1 MTLPSWGKVRKL
13 LLAGALGAGIVTP
26 PPDPGYQP
34 AIPRQV
40 PSGSIVTVTTAMSAA
55 SIASAYAA
63 LAPGDCIQFAPG
75 TYNQNTCFP
84 NGYNRQGVLIRARD
98 IGTSDA
104 DPMGGG
110 NGPHFARFT
119 RTVIFEHTAGMGGTT
134 CTVSAAD
141 VTLQDIAFTT
151 AAALWPADGASW
163 NSTNGHSGVTPPYI
177 SLGTADRPKVL
188 YCEFYTGHGV
198 TKAPYDPQATT
209 RLADMKSPNPFY
221 WKNVSTN
228 EITHDIA
235 QRDPASTNVFPG
247 WGDGN
252 TPNVD
257 YLPFNRIATG
267 PCAIRGNSFNGQ
279 GLVVAG
285 CYFHD
290 MAVAI
295 KAVAATSGDQIITQN
310 WMERI
315 YQDMGNYSTASTS
328 VPAKMALR
336 QNVWFD
342 PFGNIYDNGNPHS
355 DTGQVYISKTGGT
368 GGPVYWSGIESSRN
382 CVFQQK
388 DTRGNIQLDFF
399 QMSAGHYAD
408 PPGNMAYGV
417 ATKVRENLG
426 YMGGTSHGLDLGIT
440 ENFYV
445 RGNLVFH
452 CSALNNNV
460 SQGVAVSATIPVANK
475 TTNTGVARPNKS
487 LFADNIFESPMQPDG
502 GGTLADTLTVDNAVL
517 GVRTSRIIPDATV
530 FTGDMTV
537 YPTNLHEAYEK
548 AKRQPAYAG
557 MGPRPANIAAFLLGP
572 LDWTGERPFV
582 GWADTV
588 GATGGATV
596 ESSLSWVHGGDPGDV
611 LAITPAAGVEWRKI
625 DLDRTTVLTAYSSS
639 PGTVTVDAHYI
650 QLRATAPAQGQ
661 TAAKDVTVGGQVF
674 TWSVNSLSTAA
685 FPIVQFSAANPDVYQ
700 RSIGGLG
707 ANGTL
712 GTLALMRFYL
722 ASPPSVLQT
731 LYGSISSSR
740 FAVQILTTGAI
751 RVRFYNAAAG
761 AFAYAQTAI
770 NVCDG
775 AYHDIL
781 VSWDTTQTTAAAG
794 AQVFVDGSSQNLTS
808 ATWAADTISYSTAG
822 ATYRIGGLAAAGN
835 AANFSGRLGALWLDI
850 VNQVDLT
857 VSGNRSKF
865 NADQIGT
872 DGSGPTGSAPV
883 VFIVGNAAQFNDAA
897 GINRGSGAKYIKQ
910 GAAAVTDVSG
920 SAWP

>member
-1 MTLPSWGKVRKL
+1 
-13 LLAGALGAGIVTP
+13 
-26 PPDPGYQP
+26 
-34 AIPRQV
+34 
-40 PSGSIVTVTTAMSAA
+40 MSAA

-63 LAPGDCIQFAPG
+63 LQPGDCLQFAPG
-75 TYNQNTCFP
+75 TYNQNACFP
-84 NGYNRQGVLIRARD
+84 NGYNRPGVLIRARD
-98 IGTSDA
+98 IGANDV

-110 NGPHFARFT
+110 NGPHFARFQ

-134 CTVSAAD
+134 CTISAAD
-141 VTLQDIAFTT
+141 VTLQDITFTT

-163 NSTNGHSGVTPPYI
+163 NSTNGHSGVTPPYV
-177 SLGTADRPKVL
+177 SLGATATRPRLL
-188 YCEFYTGHGV
+188 YCEFWTGHGLSK
-198 TKAPYDPQATT
+198 TLYDPQATT
-209 RLADMKSPNPFY
+209 RLSDMKSPAIFY

-228 EITHDIA
+228 EITHDLA
-235 QRDPASTNVFPG
+235 QRDPGSTNTFTG

-252 TPNVD
+252 VSGVD
-257 YLPFNRIATG
+257 YLPFNRIGTG
-267 PCAIRGNSFNGQ
+267 PCGVRGNSFNGE

-290 MAVAI
+290 MSCAL
-295 KAVAATSGDQIITQN
+295 KAVAAGSGSQIIAQN

-315 YQDMGNYSTASTS
+315 YQDMGNFSTGTNNVPS
-328 VPAKMALR
+328 VMAFR
-336 QNVWFD
+336 QNVWAD

-355 DTGQVYISKTGGT
+355 DTSQVYISKTGGT

-382 CVFQQK
+382 LVFQQK
-388 DTRGNIQLDFF
+388 DTRGNIQLNFF

-417 ATKVRENLG
+417 ATKVRENLA

-452 CSALNNNV
+452 APSLNNNV
-460 SQGVAVSATIPVANK
+460 SQGVTVSATIPVANK
-475 TTNTGVARPNKS
+475 TTNTGAARANKS
-487 LFADNIFESPMQPDG
+487 LFADNIFEAPMQPDG
-502 GGTLADTLTVDNAVL
+502 GGTLPETLTVNNAVL
-517 GVRTSRIIPDATV
+517 GVRTSRLIADAAV
-530 FTGDMTV
+530 FLGNMAV
-537 YPTNLHEAYEK
+537 YPTNLHDAYEK
-548 AKRQPAYAG
+548 AKRQPSYVG
-557 MGPRPANIAAFLLGP
+557 MGPKSANIADFLLGS
-572 LDWTGERPFV
+572 LDWTNERPFV
-582 GWADTV
+582 GWADMV

-625 DLDRTTVLTAYSSS
+625 GLDRSTVVAAYSSA
-639 PGTVTVDAHYI
+639 PGTITVDAHYI
-650 QLRATAPAQGQ
+650 QLRAIAPTQGQ
-661 TAAKDVTVGGQVF
+661 TAAKSVTVGGDVF
-674 TWSVNSLSTAA
+674 SWSVNSASTAA
-685 FPIVQFSAANPDVYQ
+685 FPIVSFAAANPDVYQ
-700 RSIGGLG
+700 QSTGGLG
-707 ANGTL
+707 ANGTK

-722 ASPPSVLQT
+722 AAPPSVMQT
-731 LYGSISSSR
+731 LYSSVGSAR
-740 FAVQILTTGAI
+740 FAVQILTSGAI